1 MTIEKI
7 EHLIFSARRAII
19 AIFAVIT
26 VLMLW
31 QVTGLKADTSLE
43 KMVPLSHP
51 YIQNLFKH
59 KDELGLGNDIKIAVS
74 VKQGDIFTPAYID
87 MLKDLTDDVFYL
99 SDRGNREESL
109 QHPIVDRSKLKS
121 LWTPNV
127 RWSEVTKDGFQGGEV
142 TQGYDGTP
150 AGIESLRSNILRSGQ
165 VGRLVGDDFKSTV
178 IQIPLFDLKAGDKI
192 DYRQLSNNLEA
203 LRDKYQQQNPNV
215 EIHIIGFAKKVGD
228 LIDGGTKIAFFFL
241 AALLITFV
249 LLLWEF
255 HDTKSAIAVVVCSI
269 TAVIWQLGVVKLLG
283 YGIDPYSMLVPFLIF
298 AIGVSHSVQV
308 VNAVCLEVADGAE
321 REQAARR
328 AFTALFKAGI
338 MGLAMEAIGF
348 LTLLVIKID
357 VIRTLAISASV
368 GTALIAFTNFMLLPV
383 LMSYVRIGDR
393 AVKKLQEKRKHVPKI
408 WTLITRMADK
418 GPAILGLVIA
428 AVILVGASVLAHNV
442 KIGDLDRGAPE
453 LRANSRYNLDDKF
466 INSHYS
472 ISADVLVV
480 MVETPAQMCSSYESL
495 EAIDRLQWQLENVPG
510 VQSAQSLV
518 TATKRIQAGFNEGSL
533 KWSTLVPDDSVL
545 NETTKNVPELFND
558 TCSLVPVFVFL
569 DDHKAETLER
579 VTQSVESFA
588 KANDS
593 ADLKFLLAS
602 GNAGIEA
609 ATNDVI
615 AASKTPML
623 LLVYGVVVL
632 LCFVAFRSW
641 RPVVCIVLPLVLTSM
656 LCEALMAMLGIG
668 IKVATLPVIAL
679 GVGIGVDYGVYVFAK
694 FEKYLKDG
702 LGLKDAYMAT
712 LTSTGRAVLFT
723 GVTLAIGV
731 FTWVFSPIKF
741 QADMGLLL
749 TVMLLWNMLGALILI
764 PALAHFLIKPEHY
777 HKSAAAKSPMR
788 K

>member
-1 MTIEKI
+1 MIISKI
-7 EHLIFSARRAII
+7 ENMIFGARRAII
-19 AIFAVIT
+19 AVFVVIT
-26 VLMLW
+26 ALMIW
-31 QVTGLKADTSLE
+31 QVSGIKTDTSLE

-51 YIQNLFKH
+51 YIKNLFKH
-59 KDELGLGNDIKIAVS
+59 KDELGLGNDIKIAVA
-74 VKQGDIFTPAYID
+74 VKQGDIFAPAYVD
-87 MLKDLTDDVFYL
+87 MLKNLTDDVFYL
-99 SDRGNREESL
+99 SDMPNREAGA
-109 QHPIVDRSKLKS
+109 QHSIVDRAKLKS

-150 AGIESLRSNILRSGQ
+150 EGIESLRSNILRSGQ
-165 VGRLVGDDFKSTV
+165 VGRLVADDFKSTI
-178 IQIPLFDLKAGDKI
+178 IQIPLLDGEKI
-192 DYRQLSNNLEA
+192 DYKQLSANLEV
-203 LRDKYQQQNPNV
+203 LREKYQVQNPNV

-228 LIDGGTKIAFFFL
+228 LIDGGTKIALFFL
-241 AALLITFV
+241 AAILITFV

-255 HDTKSAIAVVVCSI
+255 RDIKSAFAVVACSI
-269 TAVIWQLGVVKLLG
+269 IAVIWQLGAVKLLG
-283 YGIDPYSMLVPFLIF
+283 FGIDPYSMLVPFLVF

-308 VNAVCLEVADGAE
+308 VNAVVLETAAGAD
-321 REQAARR
+321 RESSARR
-328 AFTALFKAGI
+328 AFSSLFKAGT

-348 LTLLVIKID
+348 LTLLVIQID
-357 VIRTLAISASV
+357 VIRALAISAFV
-368 GTALIAFTNFMLLPV
+368 GTALIAFTNFVLLPV
-383 LMSYVRIGDR
+383 LMSYVRISDS
-393 AVKKLQEKRKHVPKI
+393 AVKKRQDKSLHVPKI
-408 WTLITRMADK
+408 WILTARMAEK
-418 GPAILGLVIA
+418 TPAIIGVIVAAFFLVVA
-428 AVILVGASVLAHNV
+428 AMVAHNV

-466 INSHYS
+466 ITSHYS

-480 MVETPAQMCSSYESL
+480 MVETRPEMCSTYATL
-495 EAIDRLQWQLENVPG
+495 EAIDRLQWRLENVAG

-533 KWSTLVPDDSVL
+533 KWSTLVPDDAVL
-545 NETTKNVPELFND
+545 NETAKNVTELYNGE
-558 TCSLVPVFVFL
+558 CSLVPVFVFL
-569 DDHKAETLER
+569 DDHKAETLAR
-579 VTQSVESFA
+579 VTQSVEGFA
-588 KANDS
+588 KENDTT
-593 ADLKFLLAS
+593 DMKFLLAS

-623 LLVYGVVVL
+623 LLVYGVVIL

-656 LCEALMAMLGIG
+656 LCEALMTVLGIG

-679 GVGIGVDYGVYVFAK
+679 GVGIGVDYGVYIYAK
-694 FEKYLKDG
+694 FEKYLRDG
-702 LGLKDAYMAT
+702 QSLKEAYLAT

-764 PALAHFLIKPEHY
+764 PALAHFLIKPQDY
-777 HKSAAAKSPMR
+777 R
-788 K
+788 R

>member
-1 MTIEKI
+1 MTISKI
-7 EHLIFSARRAII
+7 ENLIFGARRVII

-26 VLMLW
+26 LLMVW
-31 QVTGLKADTSLE
+31 QVSGIKADTSLE

-59 KDELGLGNDIKIAVS
+59 KDELGLGNDIKIAVA
-74 VKQGDIFTPAYID
+74 VKQGDIFAPAYID
-87 MLKDLTDDVFYL
+87 MLRNVTDDVFYL
-99 SDRGNREESL
+99 SDMPSREAGE
-109 QHPIVDRSKLKS
+109 QHSIVDRAKLKS

-150 AGIESLRSNILRSGQ
+150 EGIEALRSNILRSGQ
-165 VGRLVGDDFKSTV
+165 VGRLVADDFKSTI
-178 IQIPLFDLKAGDKI
+178 IQIPLLDGEKI
-192 DYRQLSNNLEA
+192 DYKQLSANLEI
-203 LRDKYQQQNPNV
+203 LRDKYQAQNPNV

-228 LIDGGTKIAFFFL
+228 LIDGGTKIALFFL
-241 AALLITFV
+241 AAILITFV

-255 HDTKSAIAVVVCSI
+255 HDTKSAFAVVLCSI
-269 TAVIWQLGVVKLLG
+269 IAVIWQLGAVKLLG
-283 YGIDPYSMLVPFLIF
+283 FGIDPYSMLVPFLVF

-308 VNAVCLEVADGAE
+308 VNAVCLESAEGAD
-321 REQAARR
+321 RELAARR
-328 AFTALFKAGI
+328 AFSSLFKAGT

-348 LTLLVIKID
+348 LTLLVIQID
-357 VIRTLAISASV
+357 VIRALAISAFV
-368 GTALIAFTNFMLLPV
+368 GTALIALTNFVLLPV
-383 LMSYVRIGDR
+383 LMSYVRISDR
-393 AVKKLQEKRKHVPKI
+393 AVKKLQEKHKHVPKI
-408 WTLITRMADK
+408 WTLTARMAEK
-418 GPAILGLVIA
+418 GPATIGVVVAALFLVVA
-428 AVILVGASVLAHNV
+428 AVVAHNV

-466 INSHYS
+466 ITSHYS

-480 MVETPAQMCSSYESL
+480 MVETQPQMCSTYATL
-495 EAIDRLQWQLENVPG
+495 EAIDRLQWRLENVAG

-533 KWSTLVPDDSVL
+533 KWSTLVADDAVL
-545 NETTKNVPELFND
+545 NETAKNVTELYNGE
-558 TCSLVPVFVFL
+558 CSLVPVFVFL

-579 VTQSVESFA
+579 VTQSVEGFA
-588 KANDS
+588 KENDT
-593 ADLKFLLAS
+593 ADMKFLLAS

-623 LLVYGVVVL
+623 LLVYGVVIL

-656 LCEALMAMLGIG
+656 LCEALMTVLGIG

-679 GVGIGVDYGVYVFAK
+679 GVGIGVDYGVYIYAK
-694 FEKYLKDG
+694 FEKYLKEG
-702 LGLKDAYMAT
+702 LGLKEAYLAT

-731 FTWVFSPIKF
+731 CTWVFSPIKF

-764 PALAHFLIKPEHY
+764 PALAHFLVKPEQY
-777 HKSAAAKSPMR
+777 R

>member
-1 MTIEKI
+1 MTISKI
-7 EHLIFSARRAII
+7 ETLIFGARRAII

-26 VLMLW
+26 LLMIW
-31 QVTGLKADTSLE
+31 QVSGIKADTSLE

-74 VKQGDIFTPAYID
+74 VKQGDIFSPAYID
-87 MLKDLTDDVFYL
+87 MLKNVTDDVFYL
-99 SDRGNREESL
+99 SDRPNREEGE
-109 QHPIVDRSKLKS
+109 QHSIVDRAKLKS

-150 AGIESLRSNILRSGQ
+150 AGLDALRSNILRSGQ
-165 VGRLVGDDFKSTV
+165 VGRLVADDFKSTI
-178 IQIPLFDLKAGDKI
+178 IQIPLLDGEKI
-192 DYRQLSNNLEA
+192 DYKQLSANLEV
-203 LRDKYQQQNPNV
+203 LRDKYQAQNPNI

-228 LIDGGTKIAFFFL
+228 LIDGGTKIALFFL
-241 AALLITFV
+241 AAILITFV

-255 HDTKSAIAVVVCSI
+255 HDAKSASVVVLCSI
-269 TAVIWQLGVVKLLG
+269 VAVIWQLGAVKLLG
-283 YGIDPYSMLVPFLIF
+283 FGIDPYSMLVPFLVF
-298 AIGVSHSVQV
+298 AIAVSHSVQV
-308 VNAVCLEVADGAE
+308 VNAVCLESAAGSE
-321 REQAARR
+321 RELAARR
-328 AFTALFKAGI
+328 AFSSLFKAGI
-338 MGLAMEAIGF
+338 MGLAMEAVGF

-357 VIRTLAISASV
+357 VIRALAISAFV
-368 GTALIAFTNFMLLPV
+368 GTALIALTNFVLLPV
-383 LMSYVRIGDR
+383 LMSYVRISER
-393 AVKKLQEKRKHVPKI
+393 AVKKLQEKHKHVPKI
-408 WTLITRMADK
+408 WTLTARMAEK
-418 GPAILGLVIA
+418 GPATIGVVVAALFLVLA
-428 AVILVGASVLAHNV
+428 ATVAHNV

-466 INSHYS
+466 ITSHYS

-480 MVETPAQMCSSYESL
+480 MVETQPQMCSTYATL
-495 EAIDRLQWQLENVPG
+495 EAIDRLQWRLENVAG

-533 KWSTLVPDDSVL
+533 KWSTLVSDDAVL
-545 NETTKNVPELFND
+545 NETAKNVTELYNGE
-558 TCSLVPVFVFL
+558 CSLVPVFVFL
-569 DDHKAETLER
+569 DDHKAETLAR
-579 VTQSVESFA
+579 VTQSVEGFA
-588 KANDS
+588 KENDT
-593 ADLKFLLAS
+593 ADMKFLLAS

-623 LLVYGVVVL
+623 LLVYGVVIL

-656 LCEALMAMLGIG
+656 LCEALMTVLGIG

-679 GVGIGVDYGVYVFAK
+679 GVGIGVDYGVYIYAK
-694 FEKYLKDG
+694 FEKYLKEG
-702 LGLKDAYMAT
+702 LGLKEAYLAT

-731 FTWVFSPIKF
+731 CTWVFSPIKF

-764 PALAHFLIKPEHY
+764 PALAHFLVKPEHY
-777 HKSAAAKSPMR
+777 R